1 MSERGERGYRWPGD
15 RAEPGVSADGGL
27 DPGVPD
33 PDDADLLDW
42 RDVAAIGTEQARL
55 YALWRRGRI
64 GNRAAK
70 TGMALL
76 ARLAETGERAAGS
89 RLRELETLVEQL
101 EAKVAV
107 AARPRH

>member
-15 RAEPGVSADGGL
+15 RAEPGVPADGAL

-42 RDVAAIGTEQARL
+42 RDVAAIGDEQARL

-89 RLRELETLVEQL
+89 RLGELETLVEQL

>member
-15 RAEPGVSADGGL
+15 RAEPGVPADGGL

-42 RDVAAIGTEQARL
+42 RDVAAIGDEQARL
-55 YALWRRGRI
+55 YALWRR
-64 GNRAAK
+64 AASA
-70 TGMALL
+70 T
-76 ARLAETGERAAGS
+76 ARPRPAWRCWRVLAETGERAAGS
-89 RLRELETLVEQL
+89 RLGELETLVEQL